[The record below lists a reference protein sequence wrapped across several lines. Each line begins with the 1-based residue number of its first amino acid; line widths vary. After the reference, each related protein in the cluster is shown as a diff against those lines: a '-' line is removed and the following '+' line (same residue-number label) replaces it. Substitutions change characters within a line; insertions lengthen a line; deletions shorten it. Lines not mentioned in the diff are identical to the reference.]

1 MMKRK
6 SENWR
11 LRLLGSSPWILGSA
25 CILLLLVIAFFA
37 VSNYEREKNLITSGL
52 EQKGLT
58 LVRFINSAVG
68 DSVRTTMMQAS
79 PYEKWETHMQ
89 SALELAVEQP
99 GVEAIILVD
108 KVGKVLLS
116 VGEDPLSAGVVGE
129 EYLQLIK
136 DLKKSAEPLWRTKI
150 IKKNDKGQSQAVIA
164 TGYIP
169 PGPHFKSQNNKR
181 GRMAGGRF
189 RHSHHFSSFQ
199 DDMRRIEDL
208 SPIYLVQLDFSQF
221 TASLQRQF
229 IQIVL
234 ELISIF
240 LVGLGGTLS
249 FFTLRGLRGSEKT
262 LGKMRAFNEVLVSSL
277 PLGLIATDEH
287 GAIQVINDAAKK
299 MTGLVARDVEG
310 QQPAACLPKAL
321 LQMLEQKKNQAGSK
335 RATTVR
341 CEEVDLEG
349 FMLEASVVP
358 VTATKEVAGGEVML
372 LRDVTQVKRL
382 EVELQRSERLAAI
395 GKMAAGVAHELRNP
409 LSSIKGL
416 TLLLKA
422 KLGRKND
429 GKETADTLVR
439 EVERLNRSIGELL
452 DYARPAS
459 LVLKS
464 CSLKA
469 VVEKTLLLLEP
480 DLASYDVEVKKD
492 IEDKLPEVLL
502 DKDKISQVLLNILLN
517 SLQAL
522 EKVSRQR
529 VLEVALQVEGD
540 SILLSVEDNG
550 SGIAPENLKRIFDP
564 YFTTKS
570 GGTGLGLALSLK
582 TVEEHNGRLLV
593 SSSPGEGTR
602 VLLYLPR
609 A

>member
-37 VSNYEREKNLITSGL
+37 VSNYEREKSLIINGL

-68 DSVRTTMMQAS
+68 DSVRTTMMQTS

-108 KVGKVLLS
+108 KAGKVLLS
-116 VGEDPLSAGVVGE
+116 AGEDALSAGAVGE
-129 EYLQLIK
+129 EFLLLIQG
-136 DLKKSAEPLWRTKI
+136 LEKSGEPLWGTKI
-150 IKKNDKGQSQAVIA
+150 IEKNDKGQSQAVIA
-164 TGYIP
+164 IRYTP
-169 PGPHFKSQNNKR
+169 PGGHFKGPNNQR
-181 GRMAGGRF
+181 GRMAGPRF
-189 RHSHHFSSFQ
+189 RQSPHFPSFQ
-199 DDMRRIEDL
+199 DDMRRLEDL
-208 SPIYLVQLDFSQF
+208 SPVYLVQLDFSQF
-221 TASLQRQF
+221 TAPLQRQF

-234 ELISIF
+234 ELIAIF

-262 LGKMRAFNEVLVSSL
+262 LGKMRVFNEVLVSSL

-287 GAIQVINDAAKK
+287 GAIQVINDAAKQ
-299 MTGLVARDVEG
+299 MTGLAASDIEG
-310 QQPAACLPKAL
+310 RQPAACLPTAL
-321 LQMLEQKKNQAGSK
+321 LEMLEQKKNYPGASG
-335 RATTVR
+335 TTRVR
-341 CEEVDLEG
+341 YEEVALQG
-349 FMLEASVVP
+349 FMLEVSVLP
-358 VTATKEVAGGEVML
+358 LTATKEVAGGEVML

-422 KLGRKND
+422 KLGKQSD

-452 DYARPAS
+452 DYSRPSS
-459 LVLKS
+459 LLLEPY
-464 CSLKA
+464 SLTA

-480 DLASYDVEVKKD
+480 DLVSYEVEMKKD
-492 IEDKLPEVLL
+492 IEDELPDVLV

-517 SLQAL
+517 SLQAM
-522 EKVSRQR
+522 EKVTKQR
-529 VLEVALQVEGD
+529 VLEVALKVEGD
-540 SILLSVEDNG
+540 SILLSVQDNG
-550 SGIAPENLKRIFDP
+550 CGIASENLEKIFDP

-593 SSSPGEGTR
+593 SSTPGENTR
-602 VLLYLPR
+602 VLLSLPR

>member
-1 MMKRK
+1 MMKSK
-6 SENWR
+6 SEHWR
-11 LRLLGSSPWILGSA
+11 LRLLGFSPWILGSA

-37 VSNYEREKNLITSGL
+37 VSNYEREKNLITNGL

-68 DSVRTTMMQAS
+68 NSVRTTIMQAS
-79 PYEKWETHMQ
+79 PYERWETHMQ

-108 KVGKVLLS
+108 KVGQVLLS
-116 VGEDPLSAGVVGE
+116 VGEGSLSTGVVDE
-129 EYLQLIK
+129 EYLVLIK
-136 DLKKSAEPLWRTKI
+136 DLGKKGEPLWRTKI
-150 IKKNDKGQSQAVIA
+150 IEKNDQGESQAVIA
-164 TGYIP
+164 TRYIP
-169 PGPHFKSQNNKR
+169 PGRHFKGQSSQR
-181 GRMAGGRF
+181 GRMAGGGV

-208 SPIYLVQLDFSQF
+208 SPVYLVQLDFTQF
-221 TASLQRQF
+221 TAPLQRLF

-234 ELISIF
+234 ELIAIC

-262 LGKMRAFNEVLVSSL
+262 LSKMRVFNEVLVSSL
-277 PLGLIATDEH
+277 PLGLIATDEY
-287 GAIQVINDAAKK
+287 GAIQVINDAARN
-299 MTGLVARDVEG
+299 MTGLAVCDVKGRE
-310 QQPAACLPKAL
+310 PAACLPKAIL
-321 LQMLEQKKNQAGSK
+321 EMLDRKKSSTGIK
-335 RATTVR
+335 RTDSVR
-341 CEEVDLEG
+341 CKEVELQG
-349 FMLEASVVP
+349 FMLEVSVVP
-358 VTATKEVAGGEVML
+358 VTATKEVAGGQVML
-372 LRDVTQVKRL
+372 LRDVTQVKQL
-382 EVELQRSERLAAI
+382 EVDLQRSERLAAI

-422 KLGRKND
+422 RLGKKND

-452 DYARPAS
+452 DYARPSS
-459 LVLKS
+459 LVLEP
-464 CSLKA
+464 CSLTA

-480 DLASYDVEVKKD
+480 DLASFEVEIQKD
-492 IEDKLPEVLL
+492 IEGKLPEVLV

-522 EKVSRQR
+522 EKITEQR
-529 VLEVALQVEGD
+529 VLNIALKVDGD

-550 SGIAPENLKRIFDP
+550 CGIAPEHLEKIFDP

-593 SSSPGEGTR
+593 SSNPGENTR